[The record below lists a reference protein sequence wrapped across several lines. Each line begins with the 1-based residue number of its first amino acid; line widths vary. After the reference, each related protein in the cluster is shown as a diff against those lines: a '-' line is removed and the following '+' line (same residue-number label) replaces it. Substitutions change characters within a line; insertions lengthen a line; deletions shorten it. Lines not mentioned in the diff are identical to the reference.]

1 MLVNERIQMKYKSL
15 VIELNLRFP
24 ILFQSESFEKNEL
37 EIYSPGPHIVY
48 GETIVP
54 YVKNLLRDEK
64 NPVELHQVFS
74 FFEDIAQSEDEETR
88 NLLQVTILESL
99 WDEKEIYEK
108 SQNYMFPATKQIN
121 NLIGTYLRIPCE

>member
-1 MLVNERIQMKYKSL
+1 MKYKSL